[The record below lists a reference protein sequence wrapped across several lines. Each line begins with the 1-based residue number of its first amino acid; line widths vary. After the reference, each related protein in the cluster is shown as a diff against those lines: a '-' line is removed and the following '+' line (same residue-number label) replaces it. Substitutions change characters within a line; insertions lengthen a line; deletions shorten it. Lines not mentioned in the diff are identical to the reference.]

1 MNKTLLI
8 IDPQNDFCDIP
19 EALTMGNKPT
29 LPVPGSHNDM
39 IVLSDYIKNHSDNFN
54 EIIVTLDSHNII
66 DIAHKLWWVDK
77 DGNHPSPFTVI
88 TLKDIENGV
97 WVPSKL
103 NDLEYAKFYVYELEK
118 ASKYSF
124 IIWPEHCL
132 IGSWG
137 HNVHSVLAQSL
148 SEWTAKTGK
157 NVEYVLK
164 GLNPLTEHYSAIKAE
179 VELDEH
185 TNRNIK
191 LLNKLA
197 FSDELLVAGE
207 AFSHCVSSTVFDI
220 KDYFE
225 ENDVK
230 TKITIF
236 ENCTSPV
243 YGFEEASKNIKEK
256 MITKGLNFVN
266 V

>member
-1 MNKTLLI
+1 M
-8 IDPQNDFCDIP
+8 
-19 EALTMGNKPT
+19 
-29 LPVPGSHNDM
+29 
-39 IVLSDYIKNHSDNFN
+39 
-54 EIIVTLDSHNII
+54 
-66 DIAHKLWWVDK
+66 
-77 DGNHPSPFTVI
+77 
-88 TLKDIENGV
+88 
-97 WVPSKL
+97 
-103 NDLEYAKFYVYELEK
+103 
-118 ASKYSF
+118 
-124 IIWPEHCL
+124 
-132 IGSWG
+132 
-137 HNVHSVLAQSL
+137 
-148 SEWTAKTGK
+148 
-157 NVEYVLK
+157 
-164 GLNPLTEHYSAIKAE
+164 
-179 VELDEH
+179 
-185 TNRNIK
+185 
-191 LLNKLA
+191 A